1 MKLADFPAYVISH
14 AKAMFAPA
22 PAATPFTAQMIGFAV
37 MSYKENK
44 VGGLI
49 SQGLGTSM
57 LQIPNIIKN
66 PLIWIPPTLASALL
80 GPIST
85 TVFKM
90 KADSVGAG
98 MGTSGL
104 VGQFSTYSVMG
115 NEAFIGIA
123 LLHFLLLIE

>member
-1 MKLADFPAYVISH
+1 
-14 AKAMFAPA
+14 
-22 PAATPFTAQMIGFAV
+22 MIGFAV

-123 LLHFLLLIE
+123 LLHFVLPSVLSYAISMYMRKKGYIKENDLLLQNK